1 MPIGETIR
9 ELRRLRNITQTELAA
24 AAGVSQGQLSR
35 LESGETINPSQQT
48 LLGIAEALHV
58 TLTDLIG
65 RPAVGTPDMPGRIP
79 VPIVQVP
86 AHAGEDW
93 TWEPTGQSITTDER
107 TSRGRQLQAIAI
119 QGDCMT
125 PNVEHGDVV
134 VFDSWSRHPKDGDMV
149 VVTLDNQIHIRW
161 ARLIRTGVQ
170 LLDNDG
176 RELPT
181 PGTILEGV
189 VVEIRR
195 QRPRRRDWHDL
206 D

>member
-1 MPIGETIR
+1 VAIGETIR
-9 ELRRLRNITQTELAA
+9 ELRRRRGMTQQALAA

-35 LESGETINPSQQT
+35 LENGETINPSQQT

-65 RPAVGTPDMPGRIP
+65 RPITGATEAPGRVP

-86 AHAGEDW
+86 AHAGDDW
-93 TWEPTGQSITTDER
+93 TWEPTGQSISTDER
-107 TSRGRQLQAIAI
+107 TARGRQLQAIPVT
-119 QGDCMT
+119 GDCMA

-149 VVTLDNQIHIRW
+149 VITRDNQPHIRW
-161 ARLIRTGVQ
+161 ARLERTGVR

-181 PGTILEGV
+181 HGTILEGV
-189 VVEIRR
+189 VIEIRR
-195 QRPRRRDWHDL
+195 ARPRRRDWHDL